1 MEMTLI
7 IPSEYVS
14 FFLNVLNNEV
24 RMAGWQHR
32 HNEHGFGWTLG
43 VGDGQ

>member
-24 RMAGWQHR
+24 KM
-32 HNEHGFGWTLG
+32 
-43 VGDGQ
+43 VGCHH